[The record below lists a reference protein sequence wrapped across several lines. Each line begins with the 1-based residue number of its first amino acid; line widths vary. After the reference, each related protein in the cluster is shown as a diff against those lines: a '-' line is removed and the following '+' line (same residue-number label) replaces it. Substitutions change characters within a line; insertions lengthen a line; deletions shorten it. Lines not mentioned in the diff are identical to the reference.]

1 LTVIIEPG
9 FGFAVETVS
18 DWPRDPLMVFGE
30 VVEAFAGVIEIVN
43 AVNTKSESNFL
54 MWKILWLKR
63 LWLIRQETK
72 KCRAYI

>member
-1 LTVIIEPG
+1 
-9 FGFAVETVS
+9 
-18 DWPRDPLMVFGE
+18 MVFGE